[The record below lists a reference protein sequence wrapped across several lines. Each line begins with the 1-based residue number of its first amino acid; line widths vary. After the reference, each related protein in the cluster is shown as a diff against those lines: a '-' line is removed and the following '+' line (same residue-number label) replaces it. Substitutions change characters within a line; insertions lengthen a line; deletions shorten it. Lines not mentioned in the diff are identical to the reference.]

1 MQKSTLI
8 KRLLVLLMLLSLV
21 VAAFPAMAQDD
32 EGGDGEETPTEEVA
46 EETESHSEAEEHG
59 DEETGS
65 PLDPLG
71 INTGLLAV
79 QILNFLI
86 LLGILVPMLW
96 RPAVNMLDARS
107 EEIKKGI
114 EDAAAAAKAR
124 ENAEAEAEKILA
136 QARTE
141 AQKVIDD
148 ARGRG
153 DDVAKGI
160 EQEARQAAEK
170 IQSDAQADAV
180 AQRDAQLG
188 DLREQVL
195 SISTAVAGRILGENL
210 DAKKQKALVDGF
222 IADLPDGAKGMGGNV
237 EVISA
242 MPLSDAEKS
251 SVQSA
256 IGADNV
262 TYSVD
267 PAILG
272 GLIVRGADRV
282 VDGSV
287 RSNLDKLT
295 GSLS

>member
-1 MQKSTLI
+1 MQKTTLI
-8 KRLLVLLMLLSLV
+8 KRLLVIIMLLSLV
-21 VAAFPAMAQDD
+21 IAVFPAMAQ
-32 EGGDGEETPTEEVA
+32 EGDGSVGEVTHEEEVA
-46 EETESHSEAEEHG
+46 AEEAHG
-59 DEETGS
+59 EEEAGGS

-79 QILNFLI
+79 QMLNFLI
-86 LLGILVPMLW
+86 LLGVLIPLLW

-107 EEIKKGI
+107 EKIKKGI

-141 AQKVIDD
+141 AQKVIDE
-148 ARGRG
+148 ARSRG

-180 AQRDAQLG
+180 ASRDAQLG

-195 SISTAVAGRILGENL
+195 NISTAVAGRILGEQL
-210 DAKKQKALVDGF
+210 DTKKQKALVDGF
-222 IADLPDGAKGMGGNV
+222 IAELPDDAKGLGGSV

-242 MPLSDAEKS
+242 MPLSDSEQS
-251 SVQSA
+251 SVKSA
-256 IGADNV
+256 VGADEV
-262 TYSVD
+262 TFSVD

-272 GLIVRGADRV
+272 GLIVRSADRV

-287 RSNLDKLT
+287 RSRLNRLS

>member
-21 VAAFPAMAQDD
+21 FAALPAMAQDE
-32 EGGDGEETPTEEVA
+32 EGGEGEETTTEEVTDDHSDDAVA
-46 EETESHSEAEEHG
+46 EEG
-59 DEETGS
+59 GS

-71 INTGLLAV
+71 INTGLLSV

-96 RPAVNMLDARS
+96 RPAVNMLDARA
-107 EEIKKGI
+107 EKIKKGI

-141 AQKVIDD
+141 AQKVIED

-153 DDVAKGI
+153 EDVAKGI
-160 EQEARQAAEK
+160 EQGARQAAEK
-170 IQSDAQADAV
+170 IQADAQADAV
-180 AQRDAQLG
+180 TARDAQLG

-195 SISTAVAGRILGENL
+195 AISTAVAGRILGEQL
-210 DAKKQKALVDGF
+210 DAGKQKALVDGF
-222 IADLPDGAKGMGGNV
+222 IADLPEDAKGLGGDV
-237 EVISA
+237 EVVSA
-242 MPLSDAEKS
+242 MPLSDDEQASVKS
-251 SVQSA
+251 A
-256 IGADNV
+256 TGADNA
-262 TYSVD
+262 TFSVD

-272 GLIVRGADRV
+272 GLIVRSADRV
-282 VDGSV
+282 IDGSV
-287 RSNLDKLT
+287 RSNLNKLT

>member
-21 VAAFPAMAQDD
+21 VAALPAMAQDE
-32 EGGDGEETPTEEVA
+32 EGGEGEETHTEETTDA
-46 EETESHSEAEEHG
+46 GESHAAAEEHG
-59 DEETGS
+59 DEEGGS

-86 LLGILVPMLW
+86 LLGLLTPMLW

-107 EEIKKGI
+107 EKIKKGI

-124 ENAEAEAEKILA
+124 ENAEQEAEKILA

-141 AQKVIDD
+141 AQKVIDE

-160 EQEARQAAEK
+160 EQEARQAADK

-180 AQRDAQLG
+180 AARDAQLG

-195 SISTAVAGRILGENL
+195 NISTAVAGRILGQNL
-210 DAKKQKALVDGF
+210 DAGKQKALVDGF
-222 IADLPDGAKGMGGNV
+222 IADLPEGAKNMGGKV
-237 EVISA
+237 EVTSA
-242 MPLSDAEKS
+242 MPLSDAEQA
-251 SVQSA
+251 SVKSA
-256 IGADNV
+256 IGADDV
-262 TYSVD
+262 TFAVD
-267 PAILG
+267 PSILG
-272 GLIVRGADRV
+272 GLIVRGSDRV

-287 RSNLDKLT
+287 RSNLNKLT

>member
-1 MQKSTLI
+1 MRKSTLI
-8 KRLLVLLMLLSLV
+8 KRLLVLIMLLSMV
-21 VAAFPAMAQDD
+21 FAALPAMAAD
-32 EGGDGEETPTEEVA
+32 EAAQDGEDTHAEEVA
-46 EETESHSEAEEHG
+46 HEEEAG
-59 DEETGS
+59 GS

-79 QILNFLI
+79 QMLNFLI
-86 LLGILVPMLW
+86 LLGILTPMLW

-107 EEIKKGI
+107 EKIKKGI

-124 ENAEAEAEKILA
+124 ENAEVEAEKILA

-141 AQKVIDD
+141 AQKVIDE

-170 IQSDAQADAV
+170 IQADAQADAL

-195 SISTAVAGRILGENL
+195 NISTAVAGRILGENL
-210 DAKKQKALVDGF
+210 DAGKQKALVDGF
-222 IADLPDGAKGMGGNV
+222 IADLPEGAKGLGGSV

-242 MPLSDAEKS
+242 MPLSDAEQN
-251 SVQSA
+251 SVKSA
-256 IGADNV
+256 IGADAA
-262 TYSVD
+262 TFSVD

-272 GLIVRGADRV
+272 GLIVRSADRV

-287 RSNLDKLT
+287 RSNLGKLT

>member
-21 VAAFPAMAQDD
+21 VAAFPAMAQDE
-32 EGGDGEETPTEEVA
+32 EGVEGEETPTEEVA
-46 EETESHSEAEEHG
+46 EEEHAEEEG
-59 DEETGS
+59 GS

-79 QILNFLI
+79 QMLNFLI
-86 LLGILVPMLW
+86 LLGILIPMLW
-96 RPAVNMLDARS
+96 RPAVNMLDERS
-107 EEIKKGI
+107 AKIKKGI

-124 ENAEAEAEKILA
+124 ENAEQEAEKILS

-141 AQKVIDD
+141 AQQVIDE
-148 ARGRG
+148 ARSRG

-160 EQEARQAAEK
+160 EQEARQEAEK
-170 IQSDAQADAV
+170 IQADAQADAL
-180 AQRDAQLG
+180 AARDAQLG

-195 SISTAVAGRILGENL
+195 NISTAVAGRILGEQL
-210 DAKKQKALVDGF
+210 DASKQKELVDSF
-222 IADLPDGAKGMGGNV
+222 IADLPDDAKGLSGNV

-242 MPLSDAEKS
+242 MPLTDGEKS

-262 TYSVD
+262 TYTVD

-272 GLIVRGADRV
+272 GLIVRTSDRV
-282 VDGSV
+282 IDGSV
-287 RSNLDKLT
+287 RSRLNRLSSNL
-295 GSLS
+295 S